1 MGPKIGY
8 SKLFWGQKIG
18 FGCKCFLDHEVWVIL
33 GYLGK
38 GFEWAKRRWAEMEK
52 LCVRERVKSGKRVSE
67 RLRVDQ
73 FGSKE
78 VERVGKL
85 KSR

>member
-8 SKLFWGQKIG
+8 SKIFWGQKIG
-18 FGCKCFLDHEVWVIL
+18 FGCKCFLEHEVWVIL

-52 LCVRERVKSGKRVSE
+52 LCVR
-67 RLRVDQ
+67 
-73 FGSKE
+73 
-78 VERVGKL
+78 
-85 KSR
+85 